1 MPRRARIHFVSLRS
15 SLVNLPISLYGPL
28 LERSV
33 RPQGLAVHLSLV
45 TEGAKSDNAR
55 RKAEAYVG
63 WTGMA
68 SASSIA
74 QFHAGSSGERG
85 LETIEIDPQYAE
97 GLGFVLGDVV
107 EIGLLHDLAYATSVA
122 TEPVTTDD
130 WEILEIHASHVES
143 SLLSQV
149 RVAAV
154 GQEIDIW
161 VLGRTRVRL
170 QVVSFEPSTKG
181 KATLLTTNTEV
192 SIAPKLRGKSNS
204 RANKP
209 LTNGVAS
216 SGKVENGNGPHES
229 KSSAEGERQSQ
240 AKIKRRS
247 KLLRVLP
254 ARLVAFVIPT
264 TEQDTVTAFVS
275 RDTLCALSEQS
286 TATCS
291 LRSCTALVQRLHPP
305 ADPTVE
311 TSPSSQSSGAVPV
324 PRVLIPNGE
333 QKGTS
338 DTQED
343 ASAKNEVILCWSP
356 DVQVPD
362 GHVVLQAAVDGAED
376 WDLVRVTCIR
386 QNDTLVYNSAT
397 TLSHPDDKDRKHR
410 TTHHGLAGVT
420 DVLTRCVKFCL
431 TRFAL
436 HAFSHRVRGVPGL
449 LITGRSGAGK
459 TAMLNAVA
467 HAMQEDPKL
476 FAYTLYIDFSKYSE
490 APVPKLRSLFKH
502 WMDKAA
508 WHRPAVLVFDNID
521 KLMGVELEHADS
533 FRARHLAELFL
544 AMYGSTARSA
554 APDAN
559 GIILLASA
567 ESQAALHPSLSS
579 SHMFQEVVNLK
590 PPGKSARQE
599 IMVQLVHG
607 HIEASD
613 ITEDSANPL
622 NFAALATQTEGYSVT
637 DLKDFVKRAMHR
649 AAMRAA
655 QRKPAEDEDFR
666 MTLTPEDF
674 VAAQVDFVP
683 LTLRDVKLQK
693 SEVVWADIGG
703 LRETKQVLRET
714 LEWPTKYGPI
724 FVQSPLRLRSG
735 LLLYGYPGCG
745 KTLLASAVAK
755 ECGLNFI
762 SIKGPELLNKYIGA
776 SEKSVRDLFE
786 RASAA
791 KPCVLFFDE
800 FDSIAPKRG
809 HDSTGV
815 TDRVVNQMLTQMDG
829 AEGLDGVYVLAATSR
844 PDLIDSAL
852 LRPGR
857 LDKSLLCD
865 MPDTEERKEILM
877 ALGRKVAI
885 SPSVDLDELAG
896 STEGFSGADLQALV
910 YNAHLEVIHE
920 SINSE
925 RPDDAPNGAI
935 NGVNEA
941 KDADVEYI
949 KLGGATSGPKKVLSR
964 AEESKFQQRLQRIL
978 SKHSAG
984 DPTESRA
991 TETTTKK
998 HEISNH
1004 HLSRV
1009 LRTTRPSVP
1018 IEERERLNK
1027 IYRAFVSDRSGELPV
1042 PPDAGGVGNRVSLM

>member
-1 MPRRARIHFVSLRS
+1 MPRRARIHYVSLHS

-33 RPQGLAVHLSLV
+33 RPQGLAVHLILV
-45 TEGAKSDNAR
+45 TDGGKPGSAR
-55 RKAEAYVG
+55 RKADAYVG

-68 SASSIA
+68 SASSLA
-74 QFHAGSSGERG
+74 QFNAGSTGDRSM
-85 LETIEIDPQYAE
+85 ETIEIDPQYAE
-97 GLGFVLGDVV
+97 GLGFALGDIV
-107 EIGLLHDLAYATSVA
+107 EIGLLHDLSYATTVA

-154 GQEIDIW
+154 GQEIDVW

-181 KATLLTTNTEV
+181 KAALLTTNTEV
-192 SIAPKLRGKSNS
+192 TIAPKVRSKAGS
-204 RANKP
+204 RASIP
-209 LTNGVAS
+209 LANGVAS
-216 SGKVENGNGPHES
+216 SGKAGKVNGTQES
-229 KSSAEGERQSQ
+229 IASTKSEAPMPE
-240 AKIKRRS
+240 KMKRRS
-247 KLLRVLP
+247 KILRVLP
-254 ARLVAFVIPT
+254 ARLLSSEIPDAGSET
-264 TEQDTVTAFVS
+264 ITAFVS
-275 RDTLCALSEQS
+275 RTTLCALSKQNPAS
-286 TATCS
+286 TS
-291 LRSCTALVQRLHPP
+291 LRSCTVLVQRIRSPS
-305 ADPTVE
+305 DPTAE
-311 TSPSSQSSGAVPV
+311 QPSSAQSMDAAPA

-333 QKGTS
+333 QK
-338 DTQED
+338 D
-343 ASAKNEVILCWSP
+343 ASETSENAVSKNEVSLIWSP
-356 DVQVPD
+356 EVQIPD
-362 GHVVLQAAVDGAED
+362 GHIVLQVVVDGVED
-376 WDLVRVTCIR
+376 WDIVRVIFIR
-386 QNDTLVYNSAT
+386 SNDTIPTSDDIPRSL
-397 TLSHPDDKDRKHR
+397 LSGDHKHQ
-410 TTHHGLAGVT
+410 TSQHGLAGVN
-420 DVLTRCVKFCL
+420 DILLRCMKFCS

-436 HAFSHRVRGVPGL
+436 HAFSHRIRGVPGL
-449 LITGRSGAGK
+449 LVTGRSGAGK
-459 TAMLNAVA
+459 TAILNTAA
-467 HAMQEDPKL
+467 HGMQQDPKL
-476 FAYTLYIDFSKYSE
+476 FAYTFYVDFSKYLE
-490 APVPKLRSLFKH
+490 APIPKMRSLLKH

-508 WHRPAVLVFDNID
+508 WHRPTILVFDNID
-521 KLMGVELEHADS
+521 KIMGTELEHADS

-544 AMYGSTARSA
+544 AIYGSATRSA
-554 APDAN
+554 APNAN
-559 GIILLASA
+559 GVVLLASA
-567 ESQAALHPSLSS
+567 ESQAALHPLLNS
-579 SHMFQEVVNLK
+579 SHLFQEVVNLK
-590 PPGKSARQE
+590 PPGKDARRD
-599 IMVQLVHG
+599 IIAQLVRG
-607 HIEASD
+607 HIDASD
-613 ITEDSANPL
+613 ITEDPGSPL

-637 DLKDFVKRAMHR
+637 DLKDFVTRAVHR

-655 QRKPAEDEDFR
+655 QIRLDDDEDVQ

-674 VAAQVDFVP
+674 TAAQVDFVP
-683 LTLRDVKLQK
+683 LSLRDVKLQK
-693 SEVVWADIGG
+693 SDVAWADIGG
-703 LRETKQVLRET
+703 LRETKRVLRET

-724 FVQSPLRLRSG
+724 FAQSPLRLRSG

-745 KTLLASAVAK
+745 KTLLASAVAR

-865 MPDTEERKEILM
+865 MPDVGERKEILE
-877 ALGRKVAI
+877 ALGRKVVI
-885 SPSVDLDELAG
+885 SPSVDLDELAH
-896 STEGFSGADLQALV
+896 STDGFSGADLQALV

-920 SINSE
+920 SISSQSLV
-925 RPDDAPNGAI
+925 DGPNGVS
-935 NGVNEA
+935 GS
-941 KDADVEYI
+941 ADRDSEVSIEYT
-949 KLGGATSGPKKVLSR
+949 KLGGTSYGSKKVLSR

-978 SKHSAG
+978 SQSSA
-984 DPTESRA
+984 DESVVSKSA
-991 TETTTKK
+991 DTTPKK
-998 HEISNH
+998 HEIAYH
-1004 HLSRV
+1004 HLRRV
-1009 LRTTRPSVP
+1009 LKTTRPSVP
-1018 IEERERLNK
+1018 SEERERLSR

-1042 PPDAGGVGNRVSLM
+1042 PPDAGGVGSRVSLM